1 MLLREIQELLAMGL
15 VGYSGVRA
23 LRSFF
28 RARTINGIE
37 KFSYFAAAFF
47 VATMALDDP
56 DLLFLS
62 IYHVAM
68 APASG
73 DAAKKPPNPLFG
85 GVYSFSLL
93 PCIIGRAHF
102 GQRFALV
109 LPMLLIISSLQARWC
124 SEGVPPERGEA
135 TTLRCNC
142 SEGVAPRRGE
152 ATTSLQKKQTEAFP
166 VQCLPHV
173 VVAVLA
179 TLLNFGPV
187 LTSFLYSHA
196 CAYLWITSS
205 SEWKSLA
212 RGIAKVYHE
221 ADLYDDKYLDLY
233 DDKYLVEVLDVAKV
247 VK

>member
-124 SEGVPPERGEA
+124 SEGVPPEF
-135 TTLRCNC
+135 LRN
-142 SEGVAPRRGE
+142 VAAPRRGE